1 MKSQYDRV
9 LAVLKAAAQP
19 LSLFEIRQAIM
30 ARFERMDSEAGISA
44 RIRDIR
50 HDLEKAQ
57 AGTICARRE
66 QGKAWCRYSVRN
78 PTSDSRRIDQG
89 QLIC

>member
-9 LAVLKAAAQP
+9 LAVLKAAVQP
-19 LSLFEIRQAIM
+19 MSLFEIKEAIS

-50 HDLEKAQ
+50 HDLERSR
-57 AGTICARRE
+57 AGTVCAVRE
-66 QGKAWCRYSVRN
+66 QGKAWFRYRVEKI
-78 PTSDSRRIDQG
+78 T
-89 QLIC
+89 